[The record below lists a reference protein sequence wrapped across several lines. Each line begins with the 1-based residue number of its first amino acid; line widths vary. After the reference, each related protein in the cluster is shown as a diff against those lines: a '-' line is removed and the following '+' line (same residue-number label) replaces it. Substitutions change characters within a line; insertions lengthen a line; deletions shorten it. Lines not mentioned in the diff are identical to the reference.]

1 MRSLTEGGLI
11 RCEEMMARQRKV
23 VGQRVW
29 EKSAVLRV
37 LVQTQGDYLK
47 QMGVNW
53 VER

>member
-1 MRSLTEGGLI
+1 LI

-37 LVQTQGDYLK
+37 LVCIRADA
-47 QMGVNW
+47 
-53 VER
+53 R